1 MAKPR
6 WKAFPHPSKDYDL
19 PGAALEK
26 AWPRLHRGDCEPFP
40 DAATLKAL
48 VEAEPKLKPKI
59 ALDEAAAILQDAW
72 RAYHRGDFAEA
83 VDKGLSVGLLGANV
97 ANKATNIYATYL
109 EDDEAAKLALFQT
122 VAARAEELQAAT
134 RRLANAHYL
143 HAQALGRYSQ
153 GISITKALAQGL
165 AGKVRASL
173 DTALKIEPK
182 HADSH
187 IALGTY
193 HAEIIAKV
201 GGMIGGLTYGA
212 SKDDGVKHFETA
224 LKLNPDSAVT
234 RIEYANGLVMM
245 FGNSKMKQAVSFYE
259 AAAKSSPADAMERLD
274 VELAKSELED

>member
-6 WKAFPHPSKDYDL
+6 WKAFPHASKDFDYAG
-19 PGAALEK
+19 PALEK

-40 DAATLKAL
+40 DAAGLKAL
-48 VEAEPKLKPKI
+48 VDAEPKLKPAM
-59 ALDEAAAILQDAW
+59 ALDEAATILQDAW
-72 RAYHRGDFAEA
+72 RAYHRGDFATA
-83 VDKGLSVGLLGANV
+83 VELGQSVGLLGTNV
-97 ANKATNIYATYL
+97 AVKATNIYATYL
-109 EDDEAAKLALFQT
+109 EENEAAKLALFQGS
-122 VAARAEELQAAT
+122 VERAEKLQAAT
-134 RRLANAHYL
+134 KKLANAYYL

-153 GISITKALAQGL
+153 GISIAKALTQGL

-173 DTALKIEPK
+173 DTALALAPK

-193 HAEIIAKV
+193 HSEIIAKV

-224 LKLNPDSAVT
+224 LKLNPDSAIA

-245 FGNSKMKQAVSFYE
+245 FGNSKMKQAVALYTE
-259 AAAKSSPADAMERLD
+259 ASKAEPADAMECLD
-274 VELAKSELED
+274 VELAKEELED

>member
-6 WKAFPHPSKDYDL
+6 WTAFPHASKDYDY

-26 AWPRLHRGDCEPFP
+26 AWSRLHRGDREPFP
-40 DAATLKAL
+40 DAAGITAL
-48 VEAEPKLKPKI
+48 IEANPKLKPKM
-59 ALDEAAAILQDAW
+59 AVGEAAEILQEAW

-83 VDKGLSVGLLGANV
+83 VDLGLSVGLLGHNV
-97 ANKATNIYATYL
+97 ANKATNIHATYL
-109 EDDEAAKLALFQT
+109 EEKEPAKLELFQAS
-122 VAARAEELQAAT
+122 AARAEALMAAAKG
-134 RRLANAHYL
+134 LANAHYL

-153 GISITKALAQGL
+153 GISIGKALAQGL

-173 DTALKIEPK
+173 EAALKCAPE
-182 HADSH
+182 HADAH

-193 HAEIIAKV
+193 HAEIINKV

-224 LKLNPDSAVT
+224 LKLNPDSAVA

-245 FGNSKMKQAVSFYE
+245 FGNSKMKQAVALYTE
-259 AAAKSSPADAMERLD
+259 AAKSKPADAMERLD
-274 VELAKSELED
+274 VELAKEELAD

>member
-6 WKAFPHPSKDYDL
+6 WTAFPHPSKDYDYA
-19 PGAALEK
+19 GAALEK

-40 DAATLKAL
+40 DVAQLTAL
-48 VEAEPKLKPKI
+48 IEASPKLKPKM
-59 ALDEAAAILQDAW
+59 ALAEAAATLQDAW

-83 VDKGLSVGLLGANV
+83 VEKGLSVGLLGHNV

-109 EDDEAAKLALFQT
+109 EEKDAAKLEAFQAS
-122 VAARAEELQAAT
+122 AARAEELAAAAKG
-134 RRLANAHYL
+134 LANAHYL

-153 GISITKALAQGL
+153 GISIGKALAQGL

-173 DTALKIEPK
+173 EAALKCAPK

-193 HAEIIAKV
+193 HAEIINKV

-224 LKLNPDSAVT
+224 LKLNPDSAVA

-245 FGNSKMKQAVSFYE
+245 FGNSKMKQAVALYTE
-259 AAAKSSPADAMERLD
+259 AAGSKPADAMERLD

>member
-6 WKAFPHPSKDYDL
+6 WKAFPHPSKDFDYA
-19 PGAALEK
+19 GAALEK

-40 DAATLKAL
+40 DVAGLTSIVAAA
-48 VEAEPKLKPKI
+48 PKLKPKGS
-59 ALDEAAAILQDAW
+59 LEEAAATLQDAW

-83 VDKGLSVGLLGANV
+83 VELGLSVGLLGSNV

-109 EDDEAAKLALFQT
+109 EENEAAKLALFQ
-122 VAARAEELQAAT
+122 ASAERAEALQAAT
-134 RRLANAHYL
+134 RGLANAHYL

-153 GISITKALAQGL
+153 GISITKALTQGL

-173 DTALKIEPK
+173 DAALALAPK

-212 SKDDGVKHFETA
+212 SKDDGVKHFEAA
-224 LKLNPDSAVT
+224 LKANPDSAIA

-245 FGNSKMKQAVSFYE
+245 FGNSKMKQAVALYTE
-259 AAAKSSPADAMERLD
+259 AAEAKPADAMEKLD
-274 VELAKSELED
+274 VELAKAELED

>member
-6 WKAFPHPSKDYDL
+6 WKAFPHASKDYDY

-26 AWPRLHRGDCEPFP
+26 AWPRLHRGDREPFP
-40 DAATLKAL
+40 DVATLDAQVKAD
-48 VEAEPKLKPKI
+48 PKLKPKMG
-59 ALDEAAAILQDAW
+59 LDEAAAILQDAW

-83 VDKGLSVGLLGANV
+83 VEKGLSVGLLGYDV

-109 EDDEAAKLALFQT
+109 EENETAKLALFQ
-122 VAARAEELQAAT
+122 AAVERAEELQGAT
-134 RRLANAHYL
+134 RKLANAYYL

-153 GISITKALAQGL
+153 GISITKALTQGL

-173 DTALKIEPK
+173 DAALKLEPK

-193 HAEIIAKV
+193 HAEIISKV

-212 SKDDGVKHFETA
+212 SKDDGIKHFEAA
-224 LKLNPDSAVT
+224 LALNPESAVA

-245 FGNSKMKQAVSFYE
+245 FGNSKMKQAVAFYE
-259 AAAKSSPADAMERLD
+259 AAAKSTPADAMERLD

>member
-6 WKAFPHPSKDYDL
+6 WTAFPHASKDYDYA
-19 PGAALEK
+19 GAALAE

-40 DAATLKAL
+40 DAAGLKAL
-48 VEAEPKLKPKI
+48 IDAAPKLKPKQS
-59 ALDEAAAILQDAW
+59 LEEAAEILQDAW

-83 VDKGLSVGLLGANV
+83 VEKGLSVGLLGTNV

-109 EDDEAAKLALFQT
+109 EEKDAAKLELFQAS
-122 VAARAEELQAAT
+122 AARAEELQAAAKG
-134 RRLANAHYL
+134 LANAHYL

-153 GISITKALAQGL
+153 GISIGQALAQGL

-173 DTALKIEPK
+173 EAALKCAPK
-182 HADSH
+182 HADAH

-193 HAEIIAKV
+193 HAEIINKV

-224 LKLNPDSAVT
+224 VKLNPDSAVA

-245 FGNSKMKQAVSFYE
+245 FGNSKMKQAVALYTE
-259 AAAKSSPADAMERLD
+259 AANSKPADAMERLD
-274 VELAKSELED
+274 VELAKEELED

>member
-6 WKAFPHPSKDYDL
+6 WTAFPLTSKDYDYAG
-19 PGAALEK
+19 PALAK

-40 DAATLKAL
+40 DAAGLKAL
-48 VEAEPKLKPKI
+48 VDAAPKLKPKQS
-59 ALDEAAAILQDAW
+59 LDEAATILQDAW

-83 VDKGLSVGLLGANV
+83 VDKGLSVGLLGYNV

-109 EDDEAAKLALFQT
+109 EDKDAAKLELFQAS
-122 VAARAEELQAAT
+122 AARAEELAAAAKGM
-134 RRLANAHYL
+134 ANAHYL

-153 GISITKALAQGL
+153 GISIDKALAQGL

-173 DTALKIEPK
+173 EAALKCAPK
-182 HADSH
+182 HADAH

-193 HAEIIAKV
+193 HAEIINKV

-224 LKLNPDSAVT
+224 LKLNPDSAVA
-234 RIEYANGLVMM
+234 RVEYANGLVMM
-245 FGNSKMKQAVSFYE
+245 FGNSKMKQAVALYTE
-259 AAAKSSPADAMERLD
+259 AANAKPADAMERLD
-274 VELAKSELED
+274 VELAKEELED